1 MSGVY
6 DILVVQITFNR
17 HPNQVSSLLN
27 DAILEIIIN
36 ILLVEVFGGF
46 LIEQML
52 FSNGLFESKIL
63 ATFLPFQLF
72 FFCSIFCVDKLDKFG
87 SKRSFLK
94 HTTLYSCFASFWYP
108 KKTHLYPSP

>member
-36 ILLVEVFGGF
+36 ILLVEVFGGL

-72 FFCSIFCVDKLDKFG
+72 FFFFVPFFVWTS
-87 SKRSFLK
+87 
-94 HTTLYSCFASFWYP
+94 
-108 KKTHLYPSP
+108 